1 MTGLAMMLKSFG
13 INIKPEEVE
22 AAFNQ
27 AKNAVPA
34 MAAKVQ
40 SIDERLQKIEET
52 QVFILKHLEALN
64 GTYTGRAS
72 AN

>member
-22 AAFNQ
+22 QAFNQ

-34 MAAKVQ
+34 MAEKVQ
-40 SIDERLQKIEET
+40 SIDARLRNIEET
-52 QVFILKHLEALN
+52 QAFILSQLEALS
-64 GTYTGRAS
+64 GTNTRRTS